1 MWFYQLNPRLRSS
14 KVRRAQ
20 RPGSKVQKSLKKVR
34 LFWNI
39 WDGRERIVSLLMTL
53 IEDLIVKT
61 TYGVTQNDKTEKN
74 P

>member
-20 RPGSKVQKSLKKVR
+20 RPGSKVQKSLKK
-34 LFWNI
+34 FDFFGI
-39 WDGRERIVSLLMTL
+39 FGRERRFVSLLMTL